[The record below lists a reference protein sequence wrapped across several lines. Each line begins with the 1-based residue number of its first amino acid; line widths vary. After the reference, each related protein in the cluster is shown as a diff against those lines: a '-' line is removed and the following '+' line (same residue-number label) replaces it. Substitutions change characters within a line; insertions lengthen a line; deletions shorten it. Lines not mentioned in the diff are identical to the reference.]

1 MTRQMIRTLKRSNPE
16 VFAPGEDIT
25 LTFTPR
31 LQLETLF
38 VLNDAGRIVSTREPN
53 PGPGPRF
60 MLIRDRFACAWA
72 VHADVSP
79 SSAAELDRLASEEP
93 PTDEVR
99 HEPVHATHYRGLIE
113 GQVDFGPAFTFP
125 GVLPMP
131 VDIVPIATLA
141 QLQHQFRGWT
151 ADELPERAP
160 ILALEQEGYPASV
173 CFSARRSAV
182 AAEAGVET
190 APRFRGRGLAGLV
203 TAAWA
208 QAIHASGRL
217 AIYSTS
223 WSNPASL
230 AVARKLG
237 LTVCASDWS
246 LS

>member
-93 PTDEVR
+93 PTDQVR
-99 HEPVHATHYRGLIE
+99 HEPVHATRYRGLVE
-113 GQVDFGPAFTFP
+113 GQVDFGSAFTFP

-141 QLQHQFRGWT
+141 QLQHQFREWT
-151 ADELPERAP
+151 ADELPERP
-160 ILALEQEGYPASV
+160 
-173 CFSARRSAV
+173 AV